1 MMQSEHLIIRRY
13 SPQPLLSRPG
23 IMFREMFGDLWKG
36 GELAWR
42 LFLRDVSAQY
52 RQSYLGYVWAFLP
65 PLISSLTF
73 VFLNSQGLF
82 NIPGTGLPYAAF
94 AMIGTLLWQ
103 VFVDALN
110 APVNSLIQ
118 SKSMLAKINFPREA
132 ILVAGFAMVFF
143 NFLVRLVLL
152 AGVLVCFHVKPDS
165 GLLFFPIAILGLIL
179 CGAAC
184 GLAVAPLG
192 ALFGDIGRAIPLIT
206 SFWMLLTP
214 VVYPA
219 RTTGL
224 AAWLA
229 TWNPVSPL
237 VIVARNSLTGESLLP
252 LGPFFFVF
260 FASFLV
266 LILGWIG
273 FRIAMPHLIARM
285 GG

>member
-1 MMQSEHLIIRRY
+1 MKISPHQIVRVY
-13 SPQPLLSRPG
+13 SPQPLLSNPLA
-23 IMFREMFGDLWKG
+23 MFGEMLADLWNG
-36 GELAWR
+36 RELAWR
-42 LFLRDVSAQY
+42 LFVRDVSAQY
-52 RQSYLGYVWAFLP
+52 RQSYLGYVWAILP
-65 PLISSLTF
+65 PMVSSLTF

-82 NIPGTGLPYAAF
+82 STGKTVLPYAAF

-110 APVNSLIQ
+110 APVNALQS
-118 SKSMLAKINFPREA
+118 SKSMLAKINFPRESV
-132 ILVAGFAMVFF
+132 LVAGLGMVLF

-152 AGVLVCFHVKPDS
+152 IGVLVSFHVKPDA
-165 GLLFFPIAILGLIL
+165 GLLFFPLAVLALIL
-179 CGAAC
+179 CGTAC

-192 ALFGDIGRAIPLIT
+192 ALYGDIGKAIPLLT

-224 AAWLA
+224 AGWLA

-237 VIVARNSLTGESLLP
+237 ILVARHSLTGAP
-252 LGPFFFVF
+252 VDQMMPFFFVMG
-260 FASFLV
+260 ASTLV

-273 FRIAMPHLIARM
+273 FRITMPHLIARM

>member
-1 MMQSEHLIIRRY
+1 MKQSQHLMIRRY
-13 SPQPLLSRPG
+13 SPQSSLGSPG
-23 IMFREMFGDLWKG
+23 IMIREMFGDLWNG

-52 RQSYLGYVWAFLP
+52 RQSYLGYIWAFLP

-82 NIPGTGLPYAAF
+82 STGKTELPYAAF

-110 APVNSLIQ
+110 APVNALIQ

-132 ILVAGFAMVFF
+132 VVVAGLAMVFF

-152 AGVLVCFHVKPDS
+152 IGVLVFFHVKPDI
-165 GLLFFPIAILGLIL
+165 GLVFFPVAILGLIL
-179 CGAAC
+179 CGTAC
-184 GLAVAPLG
+184 GLVVAPLG
-192 ALFGDIGRAIPLIT
+192 ALYGDIGRAIPLIT

-219 RTTGL
+219 RTSGV
-224 AAWLA
+224 AGWLA

-237 VIVARNSLTGESLLP
+237 IMVARHSLTGDTLTPLAPFCIVCFSSLL
-252 LGPFFFVF
+252 
-260 FASFLV
+260 V
-266 LILGWIG
+266 LMAGWVG

>member
-1 MMQSEHLIIRRY
+1 
-13 SPQPLLSRPG
+13 
-23 IMFREMFGDLWKG
+23 MFRDMLGDLCDG
-36 GELAWR
+36 RELAWR

-82 NIPGTGLPYAAF
+82 STGKTGVSYAAF

-110 APVNSLIQ
+110 APVHALQS
-118 SKSMLAKINFPREA
+118 SKSMLAKINFPRESV
-132 ILVAGFAMVFF
+132 LVAGIAMVLF

-152 AGVLVCFHVKPDS
+152 AGVLLFFHVEPDE
-165 GLLFFPIAILGLIL
+165 GLLIFPLAVFGLIL
-179 CGAAC
+179 LGTAS

-192 ALFGDIGRAIPLIT
+192 ALYGDIGRAIPLIT

-224 AAWLA
+224 AGWLA

-237 VIVARNSLTGESLLP
+237 IMVARNSLTGEPLTPLAPFFWVLSASLL
-252 LGPFFFVF
+252 
-260 FASFLV
+260 V
-266 LILGWIG
+266 LLAGWIG

>member
-1 MMQSEHLIIRRY
+1 MNQSPHQIVRHY
-13 SPQPLLSRPG
+13 SPQPLLSHPG
-23 IMFREMFGDLWKG
+23 AMFREMFADLWVG
-36 GELAWR
+36 RELAWR

-82 NIPGTGLPYAAF
+82 SSGKTGLPYAAF

-110 APVNSLIQ
+110 APVNALQS
-118 SKSMLAKINFPREA
+118 SKSMLAKINFPRESV
-132 ILVAGFAMVFF
+132 LVAGIAMVLF

-152 AGVLVCFHVKPDS
+152 VGVLFFFHVEPDT
-165 GLLFFPIAILGLIL
+165 GLLFFPLAVLGLIIL
-179 CGAAC
+179 GTAC

-192 ALFGDIGRAIPLIT
+192 ALYGDIGRAIPLIT

-219 RTTGL
+219 RKTGL
-224 AAWLA
+224 AGWLA

-237 VIVARNSLTGESLLP
+237 IMVARNSLTGEHLAPLAPFFGVFMASLLI
-252 LGPFFFVF
+252 L
-260 FASFLV
+260 LV
-266 LILGWIG
+266 GWIG

>member
-1 MMQSEHLIIRRY
+1 MNQPQHSMIRRY
-13 SPQPLLSRPG
+13 SPQPLLTHPG
-23 IMFREMFGDLWKG
+23 VMLKEMLGDLWG
-36 GELAWR
+36 GRELAWR

-52 RQSYLGYVWAFLP
+52 RQSYLGYLWAFLP

-73 VFLNSQGLF
+73 VFLNAQGLF
-82 NIPGTGLPYAAF
+82 TIGQTGLPYAAF

-110 APVNSLIQ
+110 APVNALLQ
-118 SKSMLAKINFPREA
+118 ARTMLSKINFPRES
-132 ILVAGFAMVFF
+132 ILVAGMAMVLF

-152 AGVLVCFHVKPDS
+152 AGVLIYFHVKFDA
-165 GLLFFPIAILGLIL
+165 GILFFPVSIVGLIL
-179 CGAAC
+179 LGTAC
-184 GLAVAPLG
+184 GLIVAPIGSLY
-192 ALFGDIGRAIPLIT
+192 GDIGRAIPLIT

-229 TWNPVSPL
+229 TWNPVSPM
-237 VIVARNSLTGESLLP
+237 IMIARQSLTGQELTHLVPFFCVSSASLL
-252 LGPFFFVF
+252 LLFF
-260 FASFLV
+260 
-266 LILGWIG
+266 GWIA

>member
-1 MMQSEHLIIRRY
+1 MNQSPHQILRYY

-23 IMFREMFGDLWKG
+23 AMIREMLGDLWRG
-36 GELAWR
+36 RELAWR

-52 RQSYLGYVWAFLP
+52 RQSYLGYLWAFFP

-73 VFLNSQGLF
+73 VFLSSQGLF
-82 NIPGTGLPYAAF
+82 STGKTVLPYAAF

-110 APVNSLIQ
+110 APVNALIQ
-118 SKSMLAKINFPREA
+118 AKSMLAKINFPREA
-132 ILVAGFAMVFF
+132 IVVAGIAMVLF

-152 AGVLVCFHVKPDS
+152 VGVLLCFHVKPDE

-179 CGAAC
+179 CGIAC
-184 GLAVAPLG
+184 GLAVAPIG
-192 ALFGDIGRAIPLIT
+192 ALYGDIGRAIPLIT

-219 RTTGL
+219 RTSGL
-224 AAWLA
+224 AGYLA

-237 VIVARNSLTGESLLP
+237 IMVARHSLTGEP
-252 LGPFFFVF
+252 LGGLAPFCYVF
-260 FASFLV
+260 FASLLV
-266 LILGWIG
+266 LLAGWIG
-273 FRIAMPHLIARM
+273 FRVAMPHLIARM

>member
-1 MMQSEHLIIRRY
+1 MTHSQHLMIRRY
-13 SPQPLLSRPG
+13 SPQSSLSRPG
-23 IMFREMFGDLWKG
+23 MMIREMLGDLWSG

-82 NIPGTGLPYAAF
+82 STGKTGLPYAAF

-110 APVNSLIQ
+110 APVNALIQ

-132 ILVAGFAMVFF
+132 IIVAGLAMVFF

-152 AGVLVCFHVKPDS
+152 AGVLVFFHVKP
-165 GLLFFPIAILGLIL
+165 GTGILFFPFAILGLIL
-179 CGAAC
+179 CGTAC

-192 ALFGDIGRAIPLIT
+192 ALYGDIGRAIPLIT

-219 RTTGL
+219 RTSGF
-224 AAWLA
+224 AGWLA

-237 VIVARNSLTGESLLP
+237 IMVARHSLTGDALTP
-252 LGPFFFVF
+252 LAPFFIVFCASLFVLL
-260 FASFLV
+260 A
-266 LILGWIG
+266 GWVG

>member
-1 MMQSEHLIIRRY
+1 MNQSPHSIVRHY

-23 IMFREMFGDLWKG
+23 VMLREMLGDLWDG
-36 GELAWR
+36 RELAWR

-73 VFLNSQGLF
+73 VFLSSQGLF
-82 NIPGTGLPYAAF
+82 STGKTGLPYAAF

-110 APVNSLIQ
+110 APINAIQ
-118 SKSMLAKINFPREA
+118 ASKSMLSKINFPRESV
-132 ILVAGFAMVFF
+132 LVAGISMVLF

-152 AGVLVCFHVKPDS
+152 IGVLVFFHVRPDT
-165 GLLFFPIAILGLIL
+165 GLIFFPVAILALIL
-179 CGAAC
+179 CGTAC

-192 ALFGDIGRAIPLIT
+192 ALYGDIGRAIPLIT

-224 AAWLA
+224 AGWLA

-237 VIVARNSLTGESLLP
+237 IMVARHSLTGDTLSP
-252 LGPFFFVF
+252 LAPFFCVLL
-260 FASFLV
+260 SSILV
-266 LILGWIG
+266 LMAGWIG
-273 FRIAMPHLIARM
+273 FRITMPHLIARM

>member
-1 MMQSEHLIIRRY
+1 ML
-13 SPQPLLSRPG
+13 
-23 IMFREMFGDLWKG
+23 REMLGDLWDG
-36 GELAWR
+36 RELAWR

-52 RQSYLGYVWAFLP
+52 RQSYLGYVWAFVP

-73 VFLNSQGLF
+73 VFLSSQGLF
-82 NIPGTGLPYAAF
+82 STGKTGLPYAAF

-110 APVNSLIQ
+110 APINAIQ
-118 SKSMLAKINFPREA
+118 SSKSMLAKINFPRESV
-132 ILVAGFAMVFF
+132 LMAGIAMVLF

-152 AGVLVCFHVKPDS
+152 AAVLVYFHVKPDA
-165 GLLFFPIAILGLIL
+165 GLLIFPLAVLGLIL
-179 CGAAC
+179 QGTAC

-192 ALFGDIGRAIPLIT
+192 ALYGDIGRAIPLIT

-224 AAWLA
+224 AGWLA

-237 VIVARNSLTGESLLP
+237 IMVARNSLTGEHLASLA
-252 LGPFFFVF
+252 PFFCVLSASLFVLL
-260 FASFLV
+260 A
-266 LILGWIG
+266 GWIG